1 MNYYPSLL
9 PLTGIGLR
17 WSTRKPNPDRKL
29 NRKHFN
35 HNDIFDDK
43 KKRTANP
50 VNK

>member
-1 MNYYPSLL
+1 MAFHYNPIR
-9 PLTGIGLR
+9 GQR

-43 KKRTANP
+43 KKED
-50 VNK
+50 KKSEDDDS